1 MKNNYEVGSI
11 LQLKKKHPCGSFLF
25 EVVRVGVDI
34 KIKCTNCGHV
44 VMISRFDLN
53 KRIKKVI

>member
-1 MKNNYEVGSI
+1 MTNNYEVGSV
-11 LQLKKKHPCGSFLF
+11 LQLKKKHPCGNFLF

-34 KIKCTNCGHV
+34 KIKCVKCGHV
-44 VMISRFDLN
+44 VMIPRIDLN

>member
-1 MKNNYEVGSI
+1 MKNSYEVGSI

-34 KIKCTNCGHV
+34 KIKCKECGHV
-44 VMISRFDLN
+44 IMIPRVDLN